1 MKLIAILTLFQTA
14 QSYTNDPWWPNYST
28 VERLGAL
35 KGNVSILFEEHF
47 AYRSTKL
54 ERHFEDVIGDMRKIY
69 ANCASTLPTTLPTTL
84 QTTLQT
90 TLPTTLPN
98 GRRRRSLGKTI
109 PFLKREPNFFRL
121 CPIIEK

>member
-14 QSYTNDPWWPNYST
+14 KSQDFTNDPWWPNYST

-84 QTTLQT
+84 
-90 TLPTTLPN
+90 PN

-109 PFLKREPNFFRL
+109 LFLKREPNFFRL

>member
-14 QSYTNDPWWPNYST
+14 KSQDFTNESIGNDPWWPNYST

-84 QTTLQT
+84 QTTL
-90 TLPTTLPN
+90 PN

-109 PFLKREPNFFRL
+109 LFLKRKFHS
-121 CPIIEK
+121 IIEK